1 MQKPS
6 ARYVFLACFWYV
18 MSLICYVAG
27 IAASTYSHVSYFPS
41 RAMYDE
47 FYTIVLRV
55 VDIAFEDF
63 ASLVQSLL
71 VEHIRKTMSAE
82 AATWYKEWWT
92 GAKGRYLHR
101 HLLAPRLICLF
112 QQFWCLF

>member
-6 ARYVFLACFWYV
+6 ARYVFLACSWV
-18 MSLICYVAG
+18 CLSLICYVSG
-27 IAASTYSHVSYFPS
+27 IAASNYSHVCYFPS

-63 ASLVQSLL
+63 ASLVQTLL
-71 VEHIRKTMSAE
+71 VEHIRKTMSAD

-92 GAKGRYLHR
+92 GAKGRY
-101 HLLAPRLICLF
+101 CL
-112 QQFWCLF
+112 CHATHGGTNNNMGVAHAN